1 MNQLSTETSPYLRQH
16 AENPVQWHP
25 WNAAALERART
36 ENKPLLISIGYAACH
51 WCHVMAHESFEDPA
65 IAALMNKRFINIKID
80 REERPDLDAI
90 YQSAL
95 AFLGQHGGW
104 PLTMF
109 CTPTGE
115 PFWGGTYFP
124 PEPRYGRPGFPQVL
138 TQIAD
143 IFHDEHDKVT
153 RNTNTLMDALRRNAQ
168 PKSGGT
174 IHPGTLDTAAET
186 LARLVDRIHGGLRG
200 APKFLQPSIFAFLCW
215 WHPQHITLLD
225 L

>member
-1 MNQLSTETSPYLRQH
+1 
-16 AENPVQWHP
+16 
-25 WNAAALERART
+25 
-36 ENKPLLISIGYAACH
+36 
-51 WCHVMAHESFEDPA
+51 
-65 IAALMNKRFINIKID
+65 MNKRFINIID

-124 PEPRYGRPGFPQVL
+124 PEPRYGRPGFPQIL

-168 PKSGGT
+168 PKSGGI

-186 LARLVDRIHGGLRG
+186 LARLVDRNHGGLRG
-200 APKFLQPSIFAFLCW
+200 APKYCTGFSACW
-215 WHPQHITLLD
+215 RR
-225 L
+225 